1 MDVQVVLLEE
11 LGLLR
16 EAGLYEGLRDGAG
29 LLHDVTELSGDN
41 RLAAALREEAF
52 DVEDLAAD
60 LGPGEAGDD
69 ARLGGGLHLI
79 MWEGVHVEEV
89 AEVLAGHL
97 DNRMLLSGCAR
108 RYCRRNGRHVS
119 CRLCGRGGFGGRLSI
134 GRGRSGG
141 RHVSFRLCSRGGCGG
156 RLSIGRSRSGGLLCL
171 DVLHRGDTAEGVE
184 ALLQATDAA
193 FTRIV
198 RDDRVEDVIR
208 KRHIPLRESD
218 ILQCLREEV
227 PLRDLELLARGVALE
242 LDDLHTVQQRR
253 RDRVEGVRGADEEHV
268 TEIIRYVHVVIGK
281 GIVLLRIED
290 LEKGARR
297 ITVEG
302 ARELVDLVEHHDR
315 IRHAGLRDAIHD
327 TTRHRADIGTTVAAD
342 IRLIAYATEG
352 NAHVLAVQR
361 LRDGLAD
368 RGLTGTRG
376 TDKDEDGAGL
386 GLPEIHHRDLL
397 DDTLLHLL
405 HAEML
410 LIEDLLGLGEIDGL
424 RRFLLPGKAGH
435 EIEIIVEHAGL
446 GGIGPVVLHTIEDL
460 RRFSLRLLVHAGFL
474 DLQLILP
481 GIGNLLRVHLVELV
495 LEIVDLPTECL
506 LLIRLLIV
514 LLLRRLGV
522 GGHLRNLGILIDD
535 LLEAL
540 ETLLRRVL
548 LQQAV
553 ALLVREGEP

>member
-1 MDVQVVLLEE
+1 M
-11 LGLLR
+11 
-16 EAGLYEGLRDGAG
+16 
-29 LLHDVTELSGDN
+29 
-41 RLAAALREEAF
+41 
-52 DVEDLAAD
+52 
-60 LGPGEAGDD
+60 
-69 ARLGGGLHLI
+69 
-79 MWEGVHVEEV
+79 
-89 AEVLAGHL
+89 
-97 DNRMLLSGCAR
+97 
-108 RYCRRNGRHVS
+108 
-119 CRLCGRGGFGGRLSI
+119 
-134 GRGRSGG
+134 
-141 RHVSFRLCSRGGCGG
+141 
-156 RLSIGRSRSGGLLCL
+156 
-171 DVLHRGDTAEGVE
+171 
-184 ALLQATDAA
+184 
-193 FTRIV
+193 
-198 RDDRVEDVIR
+198 
-208 KRHIPLRESD
+208 
-218 ILQCLREEV
+218 
-227 PLRDLELLARGVALE
+227 
-242 LDDLHTVQQRR
+242 
-253 RDRVEGVRGADEEHV
+253 
-268 TEIIRYVHVVIGK
+268 IGK